1 MAPELNIA
9 QIIAARTALNW
20 YKFCVSLLLYVRA
33 RCRGR
38 VVLCRR
44 SSLRVWRESQESLF
58 ALVRVAG
65 ARVGAT
71 AARRAAARHLS
82 GRSISAGAP
91 SFPVHRGRPVGRI
104 LFSSISS
111 LPLHHRVQH
120 TTPQLGEATR
130 MQAPSVLSAF
140 ATITASDDMVSTSVE
155 GASNCGPLLLDGRPV
170 GRAHQIFQ
178 SSLHHFVTRNRCL
191 LPTTCR
197 LPLVRGRRT
206 FESSQQ
212 LCKFFSCLLR
222 ACWRHAPP
230 FDLPSSLQA

>member
-104 LFSSISS
+104 LLSSISS
-111 LPLHHRVQH
+111 ASLSIHLLGTAHDRGEDDDEGIMMHGCLSLSLCVCVCIGYCTGSLP
-120 TTPQLGEATR
+120 
-130 MQAPSVLSAF
+130 
-140 ATITASDDMVSTSVE
+140 
-155 GASNCGPLLLDGRPV
+155 
-170 GRAHQIFQ
+170 
-178 SSLHHFVTRNRCL
+178 
-191 LPTTCR
+191 
-197 LPLVRGRRT
+197 
-206 FESSQQ
+206 
-212 LCKFFSCLLR
+212 
-222 ACWRHAPP
+222 
-230 FDLPSSLQA
+230 